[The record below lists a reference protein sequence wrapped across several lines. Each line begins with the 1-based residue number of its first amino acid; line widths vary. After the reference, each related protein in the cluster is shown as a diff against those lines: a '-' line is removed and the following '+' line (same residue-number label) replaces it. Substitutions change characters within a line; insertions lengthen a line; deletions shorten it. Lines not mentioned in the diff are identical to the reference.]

1 MFRSGF
7 NNPSASGVYRFVFEV
22 QRAPAIRTYSTGSQH
37 PLLFEPVNVILFPF
51 FSDFSKE

>member
-1 MFRSGF
+1 
-7 NNPSASGVYRFVFEV
+7 VLHQRFVFEV